1 MEVNDAVKNR
11 ISASSRG
18 VRMAFDRF
26 QSASSGSDSFFSP
39 YKHQTC
45 GTADNG
51 RLLQPYIPLPDFSLP
66 EEPPMSYTPW
76 SAQDD
81 PYQLIDCTQNN
92 VKSRNLPD
100 GNDCGSEADL
110 YGLVSNILE
119 EADQMESYYTE
130 ETSSHLKSVWSPK
143 SMSGDFQQYFQSESK
158 MQSNFLPN
166 HVYPE
171 SFSKAQGQPK
181 NRDSEEF
188 YQRFNG
194 FDTSDQQW
202 LLSSCNGDMDTGYSL
217 QTQELP
223 KPLPKPPG
231 LPLPN
236 VGNAYRL
243 NTRPS
248 KHEYNTAEKVGG
260 FCGSGNALFDHMD
273 AFAPSFCP
281 QSKMNSQCFDHY
293 YEEFPGQSS
302 AKPRRTKQYT
312 MQEVNKLASN
322 IQALMVGE
330 QDNACGREPQNRQSV
345 QMHYDDIMAEQRNL
359 SNSRMLGQSTQAM
372 QFKKELG
379 GEYGAMQ
386 RETDGGMKS
395 KQPLQSDFGSKD
407 LSGFGPQHVEYFQQ
421 PKALSVFFNSPSS
434 HQNKMAVQKG
444 SNPLSTGL
452 SLNQYSN
459 HYSQQNQ
466 LQNKLKQQQQPRGN
480 CLSSEPSKMLSH
492 SVSEFVPQHSH
503 QMQRG
508 PPLCIQDYSQG
519 DGPSLHSS
527 RAGQNQVGMGLG
539 RLRRGASDSEFEM
552 QLDKS
557 RMHMAGL
564 VADGN
569 SSTLCLDGKTRPQT
583 STHMTGDGGKKQGL
597 LQNPYLDLLGSMYG
611 SQRFGGGNGTVNA
624 GKNPAFLPYMYQA
637 VNDPR
642 QNSCHMPL
650 NSASFNSR
658 SSFPYGGSIPP
669 MDLCDLLPDGEF
681 AAFNPYFNDL
691 MGSSGENPYTGTT
704 GGLRSPSR
712 MRNRGGP
719 MSELHFHLEE
729 CYEQWR
735 VLEKE
740 RKKTEDVLT
749 KSYPGKRISVVS
761 SSALPKIPPNPSR
774 VDRLIVDQIREQAKV
789 VSLLGKMEC
798 LRSFPLHANICSAL
812 DRHLEAIYIT
822 QARRKEEFVNTSNRQ
837 RQASAHFR
845 EDRDILLLA
854 TALRD
859 LCLTTRKSRTALWC
873 ALQMTLP
880 KSNTDKLDEQRD
892 EESTS
897 ETSPGRTLIQF

>member
-1 MEVNDAVKNR
+1 MEFNNAVKNR

-26 QSASSGSDSFFSP
+26 QSASSGSDSFFSSN
-39 YKHQTC
+39 KHQTC
-45 GTADNG
+45 GTADNE
-51 RLLQPYIPLPDFSLP
+51 RLLQPYIPLPEFSLL

-81 PYQLIDCTQNN
+81 PYQLINCTQNN
-92 VKSRNLPD
+92 VQSRNLPD

-119 EADQMESYYTE
+119 EADQMDSYYTE
-130 ETSSHLKSVWSPK
+130 ETLSQLKSVWSPK
-143 SMSGDFQQYFQSESK
+143 SMSDDCQQYFQSESK
-158 MQSNFLPN
+158 VQSNFLPN

-171 SFSKAQGQPK
+171 SFSKAQGQPM
-181 NRDSEEF
+181 NRGSEEF
-188 YQRFNG
+188 YQHFNG

-202 LLSSCNGDMDTGYSL
+202 LLSSCNGDMDTRYSL
-217 QTQELP
+217 QTQE
-223 KPLPKPPG
+223 LPKPPG

-236 VGNAYRL
+236 VGNAYRS

-260 FCGSGNALFDHMD
+260 FCGSGNALSDHMD

-281 QSKMNSQCFDHY
+281 QSKINSQCFDHY
-293 YEEFPGQSS
+293 YEEFPGQIS

-322 IQALMVGE
+322 IQTLMVGE
-330 QDNACGREPQNRQSV
+330 QDNACGREPQKRQSV
-345 QMHYDDIMAEQRNL
+345 QMQYDNIMAEQRNF
-359 SNSRMLGQSTQAM
+359 SNTRMPGQSTQAM

-395 KQPLQSDFGSKD
+395 KELLQSDFDSKD
-407 LSGFGPQHVEYFQQ
+407 LSGFGPQHVEYFQ
-421 PKALSVFFNSPSS
+421 KTKSLSASFNPTIS

-452 SLNQYSN
+452 SLNQY
-459 HYSQQNQ
+459 HYSQQNP
-466 LQNKLKQQQQPRGN
+466 LQNKLKQQHQQPMGN
-480 CLSSEPSKMLSH
+480 CFSSRPSKMLSH

-508 PPLCIQDYSQG
+508 PPPCIQDYSQG

-527 RAGQNQVGMGLG
+527 RAGQNQVRMGMGG
-539 RLRRGASDSEFEM
+539 LRRGASDSDFEM

-564 VADGN
+564 VADGC
-569 SSTLCLDGKTRPQT
+569 SPTQCLDGKTRPQT
-583 STHMTGDGGKKQGL
+583 STHMTGDVDKKQGL

-624 GKNPAFLPYMYQA
+624 GKNPAFLPCMYQA
-637 VNDPR
+637 MNDPR
-642 QNSCHMPL
+642 QNSCHMSL

-681 AAFNPYFNDL
+681 AAFNPYLNDM
-691 MGSSGENPYTGTT
+691 MGSSGENPYPGMM
-704 GGLRSPSR
+704 GGLRSPR
-712 MRNRGGP
+712 IMRNRGGP
-719 MSELHFHLEE
+719 MSQLHFHLEE

-749 KSYPGKRISVVS
+749 KSYPGKRISVVT

-789 VSLLGKMEC
+789 VSLLGKMER

-837 RQASAHFR
+837 RQASTHFR

-854 TALRD
+854 TALRG

-880 KSNTDKLDEQRD
+880 KSNTDKLDEQ
-892 EESTS
+892 STS
-897 ETSPGRTLIQF
+897 EETSPGRTLIQF